1 MKGMYNLGDVNDVNV
16 RYPQLK
22 RNDEIHKIHDD
33 DCNDCD
39 VIQEIH
45 DRDRD
50 VDCDG
55 HDDKSCTSGDK
66 NGVNNTEGDNDN
78 DRNDDGDD
86 DDGDCVG
93 KSDKGNDES
102 SDKDSDEFSDE
113 GNCDDDTDDN
123 NDDTTSA
130 KPIFVSV
137 KFDFSSFFLIR
148 GSLFS

>member
-1 MKGMYNLGDVNDVNV
+1 MYNLGNVNDVNV
-16 RYPQLK
+16 RYPRLEC
-22 RNDEIHKIHDD
+22 NDEIHDD

-45 DRDRD
+45 DRDHD

-66 NGVNNTEGDNDN
+66 NGVNNTEDDN
-78 DRNDDGDD
+78 DRNDGDD
-86 DDGDCVG
+86 DDGNCVG
-93 KSDKGNDES
+93 KSNKCNDES